1 MSRCGRRRRESEG
14 RNGVGVGRYLSGAG
28 CRCRRSCGLL
38 GFARR
43 QTIWTACGRQHEH
56 GSERNCSR
64 DGNHPHAR
72 RQPRPALRGRVIGDV
87 RQPRKRRAAGQG
99 QLGVNRGDHPH
110 RQVLVERPGDRV
122 EFGARA
128 DQVQALG
135 LRTVPAESGAQPVD
149 QAGAI
154 AGNGGFGFDCAVTG
168 VDDRKR
174 DRLAVEDAY
183 GSLLVPVGTRD
194 TLRPRLVASV
204 SGTDTTSS
212 KPDSANAIRSDE
224 TSVST

>member
-1 MSRCGRRRRESEG
+1 MAAS
-14 RNGVGVGRYLSGAG
+14 A
-28 CRCRRSCGLL
+28 
-38 GFARR
+38 
-43 QTIWTACGRQHEH
+43 TAAATVITRT
-56 GSERNCSR
+56 RDASR
-64 DGNHPHAR
+64 DRPSVAVSSATCVSPESAAPRAR
-72 RQPRPALRGRVIGDV
+72 T
-87 RQPRKRRAAGQG
+87 K
-99 QLGVNRGDHPH
+99 LGVKRGDHPH

-154 AGNGGFGFDCAVTG
+154 AVIGGRGLECAVTG